1 MGDSGTVTVAES
13 YRSLE
18 ALLEDPPGLVGRML
32 AVSLA
37 LHLCLLAL
45 VSGLRL
51 SPAGGRP
58 LTSYQVLLV
67 SMLRPVRAT
76 PPPAVRSTE
85 PGRSRGPAEPP
96 PFRASQPGTTPPGRA
111 SAPKACPAIT

>member
-1 MGDSGTVTVAES
+1 MGDGGTVTLAES

-51 SPAGGRP
+51 SPAGERP
-58 LTSYQVLLV
+58 LASYQVSLV
-67 SMLRPVRAT
+67 SLPPPGPAT
-76 PPPAVRSTE
+76 PAPALPFTE
-85 PGRSRGPAEPP
+85 AGPIRGPGEPP
-96 PFRASQPGTTPPGRA
+96 PLRASQPGT
-111 SAPKACPAIT
+111 